1 MRATLTDMQE
11 EDLTMR
17 IIITGGT
24 GFIGRALAADLA
36 GAGYEVI
43 VLSRNPARATGLP
56 AGVRAEKWDGRSA
69 AGWGG
74 LAEGALAI
82 VNLAGENLA
91 GGGFPP
97 ARWTPERK
105 ALIRQSRLDAG
116 AAVTEAVTA
125 ARAKPRAVIQAS
137 GIGHY
142 GFRADKVLTE
152 ADGPGDDFLA
162 RLTVEWEAS
171 TAAVAAQGVRHVI
184 IRTGVV
190 LSPKEGALKQLLLPF
205 KLFVGG
211 PMGSGRQGFSWIHPA
226 DEVAA
231 IRFLIENERAQGP
244 FNLCAPQPLT
254 NAEFARVLGK
264 VLGRPAWLPVP
275 GFALK
280 LALGEVATMV
290 LEGQKALPKRLLDLG
305 FRFRFPDAE
314 SALRDLLGTK

>member
-1 MRATLTDMQE
+1 MN
-11 EDLTMR
+11 
-17 IIITGGT
+17 IIITGGA

-36 GAGYEVI
+36 GAGYEV
-43 VLSRNPARATGLP
+43 VALSRNPARATGLP
-56 AGVRAEKWDGRSA
+56 AGVRAERWDGRTA

-74 LAEGALAI
+74 LADGALAI
-82 VNLAGENLA
+82 VNLAGENLS

-116 AAVTEAVTA
+116 AAVTAAVTA
-125 ARAKPRAVIQAS
+125 ATTKPRVVIQSS

-142 GFRADKVLTE
+142 GSRADKVLTE
-152 ADGPGDDFLA
+152 ADGPGNDFLA

-171 TAAVAAQGVRHVI
+171 TAAVAGQGVRHVSV
-184 IRTGVV
+184 RTGVV
-190 LSPKEGALKQLLLPF
+190 LSPEEGALKQLLVPF
-205 KLFVGG
+205 KLFAGG

-231 IRFLIENERAQGP
+231 IRFLIETERASGP
-244 FNLCAPQPLT
+244 FNLCAPGPLS

-275 GFALK
+275 GFALQ
-280 LALGEVATMV
+280 LALGEVASMV
-290 LEGQKALPKRLLDLG
+290 LDGQRALPQRLLDLG

-314 SALRDLLGTK
+314 SALRDLLGKK

>member
-1 MRATLTDMQE
+1 
-11 EDLTMR
+11 MR
-17 IIITGGT
+17 IVITGGT
-24 GFIGRALAADLA
+24 GFIGRALAKELA

-43 VLSRNPARATGLP
+43 LLSRNPARATGLP
-56 AGVRAEKWDGRSA
+56 AGVRAERWDGRTA

-74 LAEGALAI
+74 LVEGALAI
-82 VNLAGENLA
+82 VNLAGENLS
-91 GGGFPP
+91 GGTFPP

-105 ALIRQSRLDAG
+105 ALIRSSRLDAG
-116 AAVTEAVTA
+116 AAVLEAVTA
-125 ARAKPRAVIQAS
+125 ARAKPRVVIQAS

-142 GFRADKVLTE
+142 GSREEELLTE
-152 ADGPGDDFLA
+152 EDRPGDDFLA

-171 TAAVAAQGVRHVI
+171 TALVTAQGVRHVS

-190 LSPKEGALKQLLLPF
+190 LSPDEGALKQLLLPF

-226 DEVAA
+226 DEVGA
-231 IRFLIENERAQGP
+231 IRFLIENERAHGP

-264 VLGRPAWLPVP
+264 VLGRPSWLRVP
-275 GFALK
+275 GFVLR
-280 LALGEVATMV
+280 LALGEVASMV
-290 LEGQKALPKRLLDLG
+290 LEGQKALPKKLLDLG

-314 SALRDLLGTK
+314 SALRDLLGKQAP

>member
-1 MRATLTDMQE
+1 MA
-11 EDLTMR
+11 R
-17 IIITGGT
+17 ILITGGT
-24 GFIGRALAADLA
+24 GLIGRRLVAELA

-56 AGVRAEKWDGRSA
+56 TGARAERWDGRTA

-74 LAEGALAI
+74 LADGSLAI

-91 GGGFPP
+91 GQGFLP

-105 ALIRQSRLDAG
+105 ALIRNSRLDAG
-116 AAVTEAVTA
+116 AAVLAAVTA
-125 ARAKPRAVIQAS
+125 ARAKPRVVVQAS

-142 GFRADKVLTE
+142 GFRGDEVLTE

-162 RLTVEWEAS
+162 QLTVAWEAS
-171 TAAVAAQGVRHVI
+171 TAAVTEQGVRHVS

-190 LSPKEGALKQLLLPF
+190 LSPDEGALKQLLLPF

-226 DEVAA
+226 DEVGA
-231 IRFLIENERAQGP
+231 IRFLIENEAAQGP

-254 NAEFARVLGK
+254 NAEFARVLGR
-264 VLGRPAWLPVP
+264 VLGRPSWLPVP

-290 LEGQKALPKRLLDLG
+290 LEGQKALPKKLLDLG

-314 SALRDLLGTK
+314 SALRDLLGKK

>member
-1 MRATLTDMQE
+1 
-11 EDLTMR
+11 MR

-24 GFIGRALAADLA
+24 GFIGRRLVAELA

-43 VLSRNPARATGLP
+43 VLTRNPARATGLP
-56 AGVRAEKWDGRSA
+56 AGVRAERWDGRPA
-69 AGWGG
+69 AGCGG
-74 LAEGALAI
+74 LSVGCLAI
-82 VNLAGENLA
+82 VNLAGENLS

-105 ALIRQSRLDAG
+105 ALIRSSRLDAG

-125 ARAKPRAVIQAS
+125 ATTRPRVVIQSS

-142 GFRADKVLTE
+142 GSRDDKVLTE
-152 ADGPGDDFLA
+152 ADPPGDDFLA

-171 TAAVAAQGVRHVI
+171 TAAVADQGVRHVS

-190 LSPKEGALKQLLLPF
+190 LSPDEGALKQLLLPF
-205 KLFVGG
+205 KFYVGG

-231 IRFLIENERAQGP
+231 IRFLIENERASGP
-244 FNLCAPQPLT
+244 FNLCAPEPLS

-275 GFALK
+275 GIALR

-290 LEGQKALPKRLLDLG
+290 LDGQKALPKKLLDLG

-314 SALRDLLGTK
+314 SALWDLLGKK